1 MKQSIKIFLLALAFC
16 PIILS
21 AEILIDGKLDEEEWK
36 VAQNIDEFVVINPF
50 SLDTPDLDTRVL
62 IHSDEKGIYFGFIN
76 SQTPETRDRRRHAR
90 DGLRETH
97 DRNFVV
103 VDLDNTGNT
112 AYMVGVALGGSVL
125 DYTITNEKQLD
136 GDWDG
141 EWFAAISENE
151 ENWYS
156 EFFIPWNMAPMNKQE
171 LSLIHI

>member
-76 SQTPETRDRRRHAR
+76 SQTRETRDRRRHAR

-112 AYMVGVALGGSVL
+112 AYMLGVALGGSVL

-156 EFFIPWNMAPMNKQE
+156 CLLYTSDAADE
-171 LSLIHI
+171 

>member
-76 SQTPETRDRRRHAR
+76 
-90 DGLRETH
+90 
-97 DRNFVV
+97 
-103 VDLDNTGNT
+103 
-112 AYMVGVALGGSVL
+112 
-125 DYTITNEKQLD
+125 
-136 GDWDG
+136 
-141 EWFAAISENE
+141 
-151 ENWYS
+151 
-156 EFFIPWNMAPMNKQE
+156 
-171 LSLIHI
+171 